1 MKSIKYS
8 TQTIS
13 KKDIADVSS
22 VLKSE
27 FLTQGPKTSEFEKK
41 IRNLVG
47 SRYALTTN
55 SGSSA
60 LLISCKAL
68 SLKKGDLFWTVP
80 NSFVATA
87 NCGILCGLKIDFVD
101 IDPDTW
107 NISIEKLENKLKIAK
122 KKGKLPKLII
132 VVHLGGLPTN
142 PIKLKILSKKYKF
155 KIIEDASH
163 SFGGKYFSKKVGC
176 SSWSDITVF
185 SFHPV
190 KIITTGEGGCCTT
203 NKKEYYE
210 KLKALR
216 NNGLIKER
224 SNFKFKN
231 LGPWYYEQ
239 HSIGY
244 NFRMNDIQS
253 ALGIN
258 QLKNLNIFLR
268 RRNKIAKIYQ
278 KYLKKLPLKFQKVE
292 KNFYSSYHLFIIK
305 LDAKYKHLHKKL
317 FNHLRARK
325 IFVNLHYLPIHL
337 QPFYRKFGF
346 KKKQFPTSEEYS
358 ESAISIP
365 IYPNLKKKEQI
376 KIIKIIIN
384 FLSKYIS
391 YKLN

>member
-41 IRNLVG
+41 IRNFVG

-210 KLKALR
+210 KSLKM
-216 NNGLIKER
+216 
-224 SNFKFKN
+224 F
-231 LGPWYYEQ
+231 
-239 HSIGY
+239 
-244 NFRMNDIQS
+244 
-253 ALGIN
+253 
-258 QLKNLNIFLR
+258 
-268 RRNKIAKIYQ
+268 
-278 KYLKKLPLKFQKVE
+278 
-292 KNFYSSYHLFIIK
+292 
-305 LDAKYKHLHKKL
+305 
-317 FNHLRARK
+317 
-325 IFVNLHYLPIHL
+325 
-337 QPFYRKFGF
+337 
-346 KKKQFPTSEEYS
+346 
-358 ESAISIP
+358 
-365 IYPNLKKKEQI
+365 
-376 KIIKIIIN
+376 
-384 FLSKYIS
+384 
-391 YKLN
+391 

>member
-1 MKSIKYS
+1 MNDLKYS

-13 KKDIADVSS
+13 KKDIISVSK

-27 FLTQGPKTSEFEKK
+27 FLTQGPKTVEFENK
-41 IRNLVG
+41 IKHIVG
-47 SRYALTTN
+47 SKYALVTN

-60 LLISCKAL
+60 LLLACKAL
-68 SLKKGDLFWTVP
+68 SLKSGDLFWTVP

-87 NCGILCGLKIDFVD
+87 NCGILCGLKIGFID

-122 KKGKLPKLII
+122 KKRKIPKLII
-132 VVHLGGLPTN
+132 VVHLGGLPVN
-142 PIKLKILSKKYKF
+142 PLKLKNLSRKYKF

-163 SFGGKYFSKKVGC
+163 SFGGKYYSKKVGC
-176 SSWSDITVF
+176 SKWSDITVF

-203 NKKEYYE
+203 NQKKYYE

-216 NNGLIKER
+216 NNGIIKEKK
-224 SNFKFKN
+224 NFKFIN

-239 HSIGY
+239 HSVGY

-253 ALGIN
+253 ALGISQIKKLN
-258 QLKNLNIFLR
+258 VFLKK
-268 RRNKIAKIYQ
+268 RNEIAKIYQ
-278 KYLKKLPLKFQKVE
+278 DYLKNLPIKFQKIE
-292 KNFYSSYHLFIIK
+292 KNFYSAYHLFIIK
-305 LDAKYKHLHKKL
+305 LDVRYKYLHKKF
-317 FNHLRARK
+317 FNYLRSKK

-346 KKKQFPTSEEYS
+346 RKNQFPVSEEYS
-358 ESAISIP
+358 ETAISIP
-365 IYPNLKKKEQI
+365 VYPNLKRKEQI
-376 KIIKIIIN
+376 KIINHIKSFFN
-384 FLSKYIS
+384 KYI
-391 YKLN
+391 